1 MAQVIA
7 NTLIGAPT
15 TISVGPYVAAKG
27 AGTLVEV
34 GHTRGGVSIKQN
46 TEHREIETDSAL
58 APHRAVPIKRGY
70 EVKWTMLE
78 MTIENLLFAL
88 GQLPANKTGTPPN
101 LTLEVN
107 DNDGEIVHQLEIVGA
122 GLGTLG
128 VRTITAWRAVVKD
141 IAEIV
146 WQKGEE
152 RVYEV
157 TLMLLHEETGT
168 GNDNILK
175 VVET

>member
-1 MAQVIA
+1 MAKSIL

-15 TISVGPYVAAKG
+15 TISVGPYITAKG
-27 AGTLVEV
+27 AATLVEV
-34 GHTRGGVSIKQN
+34 GHTRGGISIKQN
-46 TEHREIETDSAL
+46 TEHREIESDDAL
-58 APHRAVPIKRGY
+58 APQRAVPIKRGY

-78 MTIENLLFAL
+78 MTIANLLFAL
-88 GQLPANKTGTPPN
+88 GQLPANSSGTPPN

-107 DNDGEIVHQLEIVGA
+107 DNDGEILHQLEIIGA

-128 VRTITAWRAVVKD
+128 IRTITGWRAVVKD
-141 IAEIV
+141 ISEIV

-152 RVYEV
+152 RAYEV